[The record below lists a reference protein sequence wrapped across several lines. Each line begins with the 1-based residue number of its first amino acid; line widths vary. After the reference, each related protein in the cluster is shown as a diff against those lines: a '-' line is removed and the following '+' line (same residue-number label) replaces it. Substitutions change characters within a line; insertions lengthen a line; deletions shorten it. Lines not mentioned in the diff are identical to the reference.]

1 MSVTPTTDAAARDGS
16 AGSGA
21 ADGTGETGAADG
33 TGETGGGS
41 GGTGG
46 TGGGSG
52 GGAPFVTTVATPTL
66 RAFLRRSSFW
76 VIAAGCVMVIA
87 IVTALVSGAS
97 NAAGRALAGDNPAP
111 AGSMALVEVL
121 RQQGVTVTLAGS
133 LAEVRSAVGANS
145 TVLLYDENSYLDGDQ
160 LAELADLAART
171 VVVAP
176 DFLALQALAPTVGFG
191 GVSDASSIPA
201 DCSLPA
207 ADRAEELLPGGD
219 TLSIPLG
226 GDPLVTGCFASSTDT
241 FSLVRVENATTGG
254 LVSLVPDARVFNN
267 ENVTGYGNAALALGL
282 LGDSDSLV
290 WYLPTLADL
299 PRTGPPSL
307 AELTPGWVSPVAVLL
322 LLVAV
327 AAAFW
332 RGRRFGPL
340 VAENLPVTVKA
351 SETMEGRA
359 RLYARSNARLRALDA
374 LRIGAVQRLARAVGV
389 GRLAQL
395 EEVIGSVAQI
405 TGSAPNEVRRVL
417 VDAIPH
423 SDAQLMAL
431 SDALQALEQATGRA
445 VMAGIVPAAA
455 AASASREFSPPPAE
469 RMDP

>member
-1 MSVTPTTDAAARDGS
+1 MSVTLPTDAAAPDSRL
-16 AGSGA
+16 
-21 ADGTGETGAADG
+21 
-33 TGETGGGS
+33 GGS
-41 GGTGG
+41 
-46 TGGGSG
+46 SA
-52 GGAPFVTTVATPTL
+52 GGAPTTVATPTL
-66 RAFLRRSSFW
+66 RALLRRSSFW
-76 VIAAGCVMVIA
+76 ILAFAGIVIVA
-87 IVTALVSGAS
+87 IVGVLVSGGS
-97 NAAGRALAGDNPAP
+97 NAAGRALAGDNAAP

-121 RQQGVTVTLAGS
+121 RQQGVTVTLADS
-133 LAEVRSAVGANS
+133 LVEVRDAVGADS

-160 LAELADLAART
+160 LAELAELAART

-191 GVSDASSIPA
+191 GVSEASALPA

-207 ADRAEELLPGGD
+207 AIRAEELLPGGD
-219 TLSIPLG
+219 TLSIPAG
-226 GDPLVTGCFASSTDT
+226 GHPLVTGCFASSTDT
-241 FSLVRVENATTGG
+241 FSLVQVQLVPLPGAATGG

-282 LGDSDSLV
+282 LGESDSLV

-307 AELTPGWVSPVAVLL
+307 AELTPGWVTPVAVLL
-322 LLVAV
+322 IVAAA

-374 LRIGAVQRLARAVGV
+374 LRVGAVQRLARAVGL
-389 GRLAQL
+389 GRLAHL
-395 EEVIGSVAQI
+395 DEVIATVALL

-417 VDAIPH
+417 VDAIAH
-423 SDAQLMAL
+423 SDAQLVEL
-431 SDALQALEQATGRA
+431 SDALLALEQATGRA
-445 VMAGIVPAAA
+445 VRAGAVPAAEA
-455 AASASREFSPPPAE
+455 AASASPEFSPPPAE

>member
-1 MSVTPTTDAAARDGS
+1 MSVTLTTDAATPGRNS
-16 AGSGA
+16 
-21 ADGTGETGAADG
+21 
-33 TGETGGGS
+33 GGS
-41 GGTGG
+41 
-46 TGGGSG
+46 SG
-52 GGAPFVTTVATPTL
+52 GGVPTTVATPTL
-66 RAFLRRSSFW
+66 RALLRRSSFW
-76 VIAAGCVMVIA
+76 ILAFAGIVIVA
-87 IVTALVSGAS
+87 IVGVLVSGGS
-97 NAAGRALAGDNPAP
+97 HAAGRALAGDNAAP
-111 AGSMALVEVL
+111 AGSMALAEVL
-121 RQQGVTVTLAGS
+121 RQQGVTVTLADS
-133 LAEVRSAVGANS
+133 LVEVRDAVGPDS
-145 TVLLYDENSYLDGDQ
+145 TVLLYDANGYLDGDQ
-160 LAELADLAART
+160 LAELAARAART

-191 GVSDASSIPA
+191 GVSAASSLQA

-207 ADRAEELLPGGD
+207 ANRAEELLPGGD
-219 TLSIPLG
+219 TLSIPQG
-226 GDPLVTGCFASSTDT
+226 GHPLLTGCFASSTDT
-241 FSLVRVENATTGG
+241 FSLVQVENATTGG

-282 LGDSDSLV
+282 LGESDSLV

-322 LLVAV
+322 VLAAV

-374 LRIGAVQRLARAVGV
+374 LRVGAVQRLARAVGL

-395 EEVIGSVAQI
+395 EEVIGTVAQI
-405 TGSAPNEVRRVL
+405 TGSDPNEVRRVL
-417 VDAIPH
+417 VNANPH

-431 SDALQALEQATGRA
+431 SDALQALEQAAGRA
-445 VMAGIVPAAA
+445 VMAGAVPAAEA